1 VYGGA
6 TPQEA
11 LDLLIQTAK
20 ASHLPTDSLSRFLRA
35 GYVPQPM
42 QVRIHAAA
50 RLCDL
55 PDGPTQIGIGGAR
68 GPGKSHGTFAQTAI
82 DDCQR
87 IPGLK
92 VLYLRKI
99 QKNAKEQFED
109 LRRSALSHVK
119 HEFTNGVLHFTENG
133 SRMFLGHFRNE
144 SDIDQYLGIEYD
156 LIVIEELT
164 TLSKTKYQALLDS
177 NRSSKPGFRPR
188 IYATFNPGGIGHAWV
203 KALFITPWRKKE
215 ETETRFIFG
224 TVEDNVFNNPE
235 YQRNLEKNVGWRL
248 QAYRYGDWDI
258 AAGQYFSNWRHDA
271 IVKANLKIMPGALVW
286 CSLDYGFQH
295 PTSCHLFSEYDGKIQ
310 IIDEHWRQKGL
321 VADNAEAIKEMLE
334 RHKLTVKHLR
344 VFVAGHD
351 VFATRGNASEKTIA
365 NEYEDN
371 GIKLTRANIDRINGA
386 AFLLKLLGREKTESQ
401 PAIDPGIEISDR
413 CTRLIECLPAMQ
425 HDPHRPEDV
434 LKVDVDEE
442 GNGGDDPYDDVR
454 YGVMVRKPARAV
466 KPHIVPQANPW
477 IVA

>member
-1 VYGGA
+1 
-6 TPQEA
+6 
-11 LDLLIQTAK
+11 
-20 ASHLPTDSLSRFLRA
+20 
-35 GYVPQPM
+35 M

-109 LRRSALSHVK
+109 LRRAVLSHVK

-156 LIVIEELT
+156 IIVIEELT

-235 YQRNLEKNVGWRL
+235 YRKNLEKNVGWRL

-258 AAGQYFSNWRHDA
+258 AAGQYFSNWRHDRL
-271 IVKANLKIMPGALVW
+271 VKSDLSIMPGAMVW

-295 PTSCHLFSEYDGKIQ
+295 LTVAYLLSEYDRKIQ
-310 IIDEHWRQKGL
+310 FIDEFAEHKGL
-321 VADNAEAIKEMLE
+321 VSDNAAAIIAMLG
-334 RHKLTVKHLR
+334 RHDVTLAQLR
-344 VFVAGHD
+344 TFVAGHD
-351 VFATRGNASEKTIA
+351 VFAKRGNASQKTIA
-365 NEYEDN
+365 DEYAEH
-371 GIKLTRANIDRINGA
+371 GIKLAHANIDRINGA
-386 AFLLKLLGREKTESQ
+386 AFLLKLMGREKTDKHPEVE
-401 PAIDPGIEISDR
+401 PLIEISDR
-413 CTRLIECLPAMQ
+413 CVRLIECFPSLQ
-425 HDPHRPEDV
+425 HDPKRPEDV
-434 LKVDVDEE
+434 LKTHLDED
-442 GNGGDDPYDDVR
+442 GNGGDDPYDAAR
-454 YGVMVRKPARAV
+454 YGVMVRRPVKAV
-466 KPHIVPQANPW
+466 KPHVVSQSNPW
-477 IVA
+477 IVT

>member
-1 VYGGA
+1 M
-6 TPQEA
+6 
-11 LDLLIQTAK
+11 
-20 ASHLPTDSLSRFLRA
+20 A

-42 QVRIHAAA
+42 QLRVHAAA
-50 RLCDL
+50 RSCDL
-55 PDGPTQIGIGGAR
+55 PDGPTQIGVGGAR
-68 GPGKSHGTFAQTAI
+68 GPGKSHSVFAQAAI

-87 IPGLK
+87 FSNLK

-109 LRRSALSHVK
+109 LRRLVLSHVK
-119 HEFTNGVLHFTENG
+119 HEFTNGVLHFTETG

-203 KALFITPWRKKE
+203 KALFITPWRDKQ
-215 ETETRFIFG
+215 ETETRFVFG

-235 YQRNLEKNVGWRL
+235 YRKNLEKNTGWRL
-248 QAYRYGDWDI
+248 RAYRFGDWDI
-258 AAGQYFSNWRHDA
+258 AAGQYFSTWHHGS
-271 IVKANLKIMPGALVW
+271 IVNENVRIMPGAPVW

-295 PTSCHLFSEYDGKIQ
+295 PTVVHLFSKFDGKIQ
-310 IIDEHWRQKGL
+310 VIDEYWRQKKL
-321 VADNAEAIKEMLE
+321 VAENAAGIKAMLE
-334 RHKLTVKHLR
+334 RHGLLVTSLR
-344 VFVAGHD
+344 EFVAGHD

-365 NEYEDN
+365 KEYEDE
-371 GIKLTRANIDRINGA
+371 GIKLSRANIDRINGA
-386 AFLLKLLGREKTESQ
+386 GRLLKLLGDPLAEKPIQ
-401 PAIDPGIEISDR
+401 PQIEISDR
-413 CTRLIECLPAMQ
+413 CVRLIECLPQMQ

-434 LKVDVDEE
+434 LKTDVDED
-442 GNGGDDPYDDVR
+442 GNGGDDPYDSAR
-454 YGVMVRKPARAV
+454 YGVMTKELKVIKPVSMPQRNSWMVR
-466 KPHIVPQANPW
+466 
-477 IVA
+477 